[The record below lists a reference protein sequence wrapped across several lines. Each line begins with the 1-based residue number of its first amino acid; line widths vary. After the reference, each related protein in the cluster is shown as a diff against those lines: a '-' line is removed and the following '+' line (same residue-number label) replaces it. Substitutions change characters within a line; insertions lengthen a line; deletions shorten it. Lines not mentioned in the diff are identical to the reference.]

1 MSKPTVHFIGEP
13 TFLQWEELETAL
25 VHALDHPRLGQDIIR
40 TSLIV
45 QKNEDGSFETLNT
58 LYVPQLVAKG

>member
-1 MSKPTVHFIGEP
+1 MTKPTVHFMGEP
-13 TFLQWEELETAL
+13 TFLKWEELETAL
-25 VHALDHPRLGQDIIR
+25 VHTIDHPRLGQDIVR

-58 LYVPQLVAKG
+58 LYVPQMVAEG